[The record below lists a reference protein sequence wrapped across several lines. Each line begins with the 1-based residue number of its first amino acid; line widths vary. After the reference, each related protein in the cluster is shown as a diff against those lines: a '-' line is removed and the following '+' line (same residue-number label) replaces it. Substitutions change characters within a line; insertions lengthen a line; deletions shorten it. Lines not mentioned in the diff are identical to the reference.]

1 MVQRC
6 WGLEKM
12 HGSVRTTVLV
22 MTDELRVKRMSGI
35 VYRSRKLLVQPGQ
48 EENELLRGREA
59 ETEKTN
65 GAEKAPSSPAALV
78 VRSMAV
84 LYGGS
89 IVFDRIC
96 STMYRSG

>member
-1 MVQRC
+1 M
-6 WGLEKM
+6 
-12 HGSVRTTVLV
+12 TVLV
-22 MTDELRVKRMSGI
+22 MTDELRVERTSGI
-35 VYRSRKLLVQPGQ
+35 VYRSWKLLVQPGQ
-48 EENELLRGREA
+48 EENELLQGHKA

-65 GAEKAPSSPAALV
+65 SAEKAPSSPAALV

-89 IVFDRIC
+89 IVFDHVC